1 MTQFQ
6 FSSRN
11 EASASSDQQR
21 KASTEARATM
31 GGFSAHKAAEAGE
44 SSQFKQY
51 DKRTNYDYISKGVFI
66 HFCPLIDK
74 KYIIRRTASITGA
87 SVGAMAGMT
96 IGSRICPG
104 VGTAIGGVVGGV
116 LGAAGGRK
124 IASRCLR

>member
-6 FSSRN
+6 FSRRN
-11 EASASSDQQR
+11 EASASSDQQP
-21 KASTEARATM
+21 KASAEARAAM
-31 GGFSAHKAAEAGE
+31 GSFSAHKEAGE

-87 SVGAMAGMT
+87 SVGAMAGMA